1 MKAGQLITVSQY
13 GEVFEASTKCVLSV
27 SLEQYWAKFCPGQIS
42 SVTATLSESNCRNGD
57 INREEIYSYIQQET
71 SQMYTYVL

>member
-27 SLEQYWAKFCPGQIS
+27 SLEKCWAKFWPGQIS
-42 SVTATLSESNCRNGD
+42 SVTASNCRNGD

-71 SQMYTYVL
+71 SQMYIYVL